1 MAAPDMRTDASV
13 VIIGAGHAG
22 GSAAAFLRQFGW
34 TGPIM
39 LVGDEPMI
47 PYQRPPLSK
56 AWLKG
61 EATAESLS
69 LKPADF
75 YEQASIDLRLATP
88 ALAIDRTARRV
99 DLQNGDRLPYDHLVL
114 ALGSRSRKLPVA
126 GAELGQVLE
135 LRTAADADRIKAALQ
150 PGRRLAII
158 GGGYIGLEVAASARA
173 LGLDV
178 TVIERETRLLARVA
192 SAELSRFYERV
203 HVAQGVEIL
212 LGANV
217 AALDGDARGAVAGV
231 RLGDGRRI
239 ACDVALVGVGAIA
252 NDELA
257 RAAGLDCNDGIM
269 VDAAARSSDLNI
281 WAIGDCTRRPL
292 PHYGRMARLE
302 SVPNALE
309 QARVA
314 AGVLCGRPLPA
325 PEVPW
330 FWSDQYDV
338 KLQMAG
344 LPFDVAQTVVRGDAE
359 HGRFAIFHLD
369 AAGAVRA
376 VEAINAAAE
385 FMGGR
390 MLIASRKPVDAGRLA
405 DPAIGM
411 KELAG

>member
-1 MAAPDMRTDASV
+1 MRPDGSV

-34 TGPIM
+34 TGPIL
-39 LVGDEPMI
+39 LVGEEPII

-75 YEQASIDLRLATP
+75 YRQANIDLRLATR
-88 ALAIDRTARRV
+88 ALAIDRTARRIE
-99 DLQNGDRLPYDHLVL
+99 LQNGDRLPYDHLVL
-114 ALGSRSRKLPVA
+114 ALGSRSRKLPVP
-126 GAELGQVLE
+126 GADLEHVLE
-135 LRTAADADRIKAALQ
+135 LRTAADADRIKAALK
-150 PGRRLAII
+150 PGCRLTII

-173 LGLDV
+173 LGLAV
-178 TVIERETRLLARVA
+178 TVIEREARLLARVA
-192 SAELSRFYERV
+192 SPELSQFYERV
-203 HVAQGVEIL
+203 HRAQGVEVL

-217 AALDGDARGAVAGV
+217 AALDGNANGSVAGV
-231 RLGDGRRI
+231 QLGDGRRI
-239 ACDVALVGVGAIA
+239 ACDVALVGVGALA

-257 RAAGLDCNDGIM
+257 RAAGLDCNDGII
-269 VDAAARSSDLNI
+269 VDESARTSDPSI

-292 PHYGRMARLE
+292 QHYGRTARLE

-309 QARVA
+309 QSKVA
-314 AGVLCGRPLPA
+314 AGVLCGRALPA

-330 FWSDQYDV
+330 FWSDQYGV

-344 LPFDVAQTVVRGDAE
+344 LPFDVAQTVVRGDTAS
-359 HGRFAIFHLD
+359 GRFAIFHLD
-369 AAGAVRA
+369 AADAVRA

-390 MLIASRKPVDAGRLA
+390 VLIASRKPVHARLLA
-405 DPAIGM
+405 DANVTM
-411 KELAG
+411 KEMAS